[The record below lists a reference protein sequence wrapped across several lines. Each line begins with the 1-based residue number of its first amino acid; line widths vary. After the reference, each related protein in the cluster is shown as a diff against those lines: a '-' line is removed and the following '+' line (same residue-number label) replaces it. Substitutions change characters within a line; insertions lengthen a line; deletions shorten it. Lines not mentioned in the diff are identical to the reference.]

1 MNSEQL
7 ILDELKRRG
16 LRQSRIRKILVNIFA
31 NSSQP
36 ISAVDLLEKNK
47 VSANKTTIYRELYTL
62 VSQKILSEIDFGDG
76 IKRYELSGG
85 THHHH
90 LICTNCKKIE
100 DVDLKTDL
108 DKEEQRVEKE
118 TGFKIKSH
126 SLEFFGLCK
135 NCQNR

>member
-16 LRQSRIRKILVNIFA
+16 LRQSRIRKILVNIFT

-62 VSQKILSEIDFGDG
+62 VSQKILREIDFGDG
-76 IKRYELSGG
+76 IKRYELSGD

-135 NCQNR
+135 NCQ